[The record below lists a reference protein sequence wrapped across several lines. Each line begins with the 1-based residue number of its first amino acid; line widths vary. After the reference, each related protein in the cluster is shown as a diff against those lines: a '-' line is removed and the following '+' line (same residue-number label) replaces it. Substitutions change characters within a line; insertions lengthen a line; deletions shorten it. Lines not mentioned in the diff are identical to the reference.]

1 MGGLMQFFFDKASC
15 QNTRRALRHEWLL
28 TNGLGDYAASSILC
42 CNTRKY
48 HGLFVKATPQGRCVL
63 LSTIEESLCREDRE
77 FSISTRQHPM
87 TIAPKGYNFQ
97 ESYLQ
102 GAWPSFSYRMGNTTI
117 ARDILLV
124 QNKSQLLMRWKIES
138 QGILPSQLRL
148 KPLLAFRSFHE
159 LTRANDQI
167 STESQI
173 LKDGFAIRPYF
184 SLPTIYFQTT
194 SKFTY
199 TPSPCW
205 YYNVEYMMEH
215 ERGFPFTEDLFM
227 PGIIDVAIPS
237 VGVYY
242 LIVGTEPMGKINPE
256 ELWRKETQATQALIL
271 NSPYDISA
279 HLKNVAK
286 QFIIKDQQNR
296 PAILAGY
303 HWFDSWGRDTLISLP
318 GLTFYS
324 GKVKEGVEILTQMA
338 KAERNGLIPNMFGA
352 DGNDAYNSVDA
363 ALWFAFAVQCYWF
376 DVDQKDIG
384 WVKEYAW
391 PALRNIIAGYLKGPG
406 LDIYVDTENLL
417 HAGNANTQLTWMDAN
432 AHGKPVT
439 PRHGC
444 AVELNALWY
453 NTLEFYQ
460 RLANYFK
467 EPVNERERLK
477 AMRKNFV
484 KRFYLENEGYL
495 ADCYR
500 YDYTDKTV
508 RPNQIFAVSLKY
520 SMLNE
525 EQQAKVVECVKNN
538 LLTPFGLRTLAPEDP
553 NFRSRY
559 EGGPDERDASY
570 HQGTVWP
577 WLLGHYTDALL
588 RVSWDVEQKAHTL
601 LETILPLFTDH
612 LLDAGV
618 GTISEIF
625 DAAPPYRPNGCV
637 SQAWSVAE
645 AIRLLTKIRKQAP
658 GVFANF
664 EQKVIQ
670 RLRKPTDDSAGRGK
684 VL

>member
-1 MGGLMQFFFDKASC
+1 MEAALPPRHSSLGLRAEKLMKFFFDKTSC

-28 TNGLGDYAASSILC
+28 TNGLGDYAGSSILC

-48 HGLFVKATPQGRCVL
+48 HGLFVKATPNGRCVL
-63 LSTIEESLCREDRE
+63 LSAIEESLCREDRE
-77 FSISTRQHPM
+77 FTISTRQHPM
-87 TIAPKGYNFQ
+87 TIFPKGYNFQ
-97 ESYLQ
+97 EYYLQ
-102 GAWPSFSYRMGNTTI
+102 GAWPSFRYRMGNTTI
-117 ARDILLV
+117 TREILLV
-124 QNKSQLLMRWKIES
+124 QNKSQLLMRWNIES

-159 LTRANDQI
+159 LTHQNDQI
-167 STESQI
+167 STEYKALS
-173 LKDGFAIRPYF
+173 DGIALRPYF
-184 SLPTIYFQTT
+184 SMPTIYFQTT
-194 SKFTY
+194 SNYIYK
-199 TPSPCW
+199 PAPCW

-227 PGIIDVAIPS
+227 PGVFDLAIPS
-237 VGVYY
+237 VGTHY
-242 LIVGTEPMGKINPE
+242 LIVGTEPKGDINPA
-256 ELWRKETQATQALIL
+256 ELWQKETQEAQAIIL
-271 NSPYDISA
+271 NSPHDIAA
-279 HLKNVAK
+279 HFKNVGK
-286 QFIIKDQQNR
+286 QFLVKDQQ
-296 PAILAGY
+296 
-303 HWFDSWGRDTLISLP
+303 SDTLIALP

-324 GKVKEGVEILTQMA
+324 GRTQVGLETLAQIA
-338 KAERNGLIPNMFGA
+338 KTIRNGLIPNMFGA

-363 ALWFAFAVQCYWF
+363 ALWFAFAVQSYYELE
-376 DVDQKDIG
+376 QKDIS

-391 PALRNIIAGYLKGPG
+391 PALQQIIQGYLKGPG
-406 LDIYVDTENLL
+406 LDIYVDSEGLL

-432 AHGKPVT
+432 ANGKPVT

-460 RLANYFK
+460 RLAKDFR
-467 EPVNERERLK
+467 ESVDERERLK
-477 AMRKNFV
+477 EMRKNFV
-484 KRFYLENEGYL
+484 KRFYLEKEGYL

-500 YDYTDKTV
+500 YGYTDTSI

-525 EQQAKVVECVKNN
+525 EQQAKVFDCVKNN
-538 LLTPFGLRTLAPEDP
+538 LLTPYGLRTLAPEDP

-577 WLLGHYTDALL
+577 WLLGHYTDALI
-588 RVSWDVEQKAHTL
+588 RVSWDVEQKIHSL
-601 LETILPLFTDH
+601 LETIQPLLSDH
-612 LLDAGV
+612 LLTAGI
-618 GTISEIF
+618 GTISEVF
-625 DAAPPYRPNGCV
+625 DAAPPYRPNGCI

-645 AIRLLTKIRKQAP
+645 VIRLLSKARKYAP

-664 EQKVIQ
+664 EQKLMQ
-670 RLRKPTDDSAGRGK
+670 RLRKPTDDTVGRGK
-684 VL
+684 VIE